1 MKNISTGFG
10 LCVLGLGIAAWP
22 VLDRLMPQ
30 ANAVG
35 IGTTAVTA
43 VAAAATAQDPPAP
56 TVVWMG
62 VTEAV
67 SLSPFGVGSYSSVS
81 GGWIYHR
88 LWSNGRQEGRFLGFG
103 IDQPAQNCVVILVP
117 PLANPCFDTGW
128 IEIPA
133 PPGGNGFACRTDLNG
148 DRSVDGVDLGI
159 MLSAWGPSAACNPDP
174 TFACVGFGG
183 GIAP

>member
-1 MKNISTGFG
+1 MKNLSTGTG
-10 LCVLGLGIAAWP
+10 LALLAAAIVAYP
-22 VLDRLMPQ
+22 FASSLAPN

-62 VTEAV
+62 VIGTDTEGKHRN
-67 SLSPFGVGSYSSVS
+67 FF
-81 GGWIYHR
+81 R
-88 LWSNGRQEGRFLGFG
+88 LWSDGRMEGRSISFPWTWNGSCLDVGF
-103 IDQPAQNCVVILVP
+103 QS
-117 PLANPCFDTGW
+117 PCGDTGW
-128 IEIPA
+128 VEIPA

-159 MLSAWGPSAACNPDP
+159 MLAAWGPSAACNPDP
-174 TFACVGFGG
+174 TYACIGFGG